1 MMSEAFTASNA
12 PVLPRVLVVD
22 DEPNMC
28 RSLAI
33 LVADEGRRQVDTAR
47 SGEEALHK
55 LLGPAAAAADGEP
68 GEVDEGTDVL
78 LCDLS
83 MPGIDGIE
91 VLRRVRAARLDVQVI
106 MMTAY
111 STVQSA
117 VEAMRLGAHEYLIK
131 PFTNEEVCAAVDSA
145 LMQMRPS
152 RFARKLRAGA
162 ADRLGEMV
170 GRSEPMRRLFHVV
183 ERAAEADATVLVTG
197 ESGTGKELVARA
209 IHKLGKRRDRAFV
222 AVNCAALSAELLESE
237 LFGHERGAFT
247 GAHKTKIGRLEQA
260 DGGTIFLDEIG
271 DMSPAL
277 QTKLLRA
284 LEGRSFERVGGLETI
299 HVDLRV
305 IAATNQDLPRAIAE
319 GRFREDL
326 YYRLNVVEVTPP
338 PLRERAGDLPLLCEL
353 FLAEKAAELGVA
365 KKRLAPA
372 AFDALAAYR
381 FPGNVRE
388 LENLIERAT
397 VFADGDEILLADLP
411 LPSGTRPLAAP
422 SLDAL
427 IGPAVQDGWS
437 RLAAVTK
444 ELERQ
449 LLVRALAA
457 WAGRSNEEIARRLGT
472 SRRVLELRLA
482 EFGLKKR

>member
-1 MMSEAFTASNA
+1 MSQAPSAAST
-12 PVLPRVLVVD
+12 PMRPRVLVVD

-33 LVADEGRRQVDTAR
+33 LVADEGRREVDTAR
-47 SGEEALHK
+47 SGEEALQK
-55 LLGPAAAAADGEP
+55 LGDT
-68 GEVDEGTDVL
+68 TDVL

-91 VLRRVRAARLDVQVI
+91 VLRRVRAAKLDVQVI

-131 PFTNEEVCAAVDSA
+131 PFTNEEVCAAVESA
-145 LMQMRPS
+145 LMQMGPS

-162 ADRLGEMV
+162 PMNGRLGEMV
-170 GRSEPMRRLFHVV
+170 GSSEPMRRLFRLV

-197 ESGTGKELVARA
+197 DSGTGKELVARA
-209 IHKLGKRRDRAFV
+209 IHTLGKRRDRAFV

-247 GAHKTKIGRLEQA
+247 GAHKMKIGRLEQA

-271 DMSPAL
+271 DMSAAL

-326 YYRLNVVEVTPP
+326 YYRLNVVQVTPP
-338 PLRERAGDLPLLCEL
+338 PLRERTGDLPLLCEL

-365 KKRLAPA
+365 KKRLSPA
-372 AFDALAAYR
+372 AFDALSSYA

-397 VFADGDEILLADLP
+397 VFAEGDEILPADLP
-411 LPSGTRPLAAP
+411 LPSTARAPTPP

-427 IGPAVQDGWS
+427 IGPIVQDGWS
-437 RLAAVTK
+437 RLAEVTK

-457 WAGRSNEEIARRLGT
+457 WGDRPNEEIARRLGT

>member
-1 MMSEAFTASNA
+1 MR
-12 PVLPRVLVVD
+12 PRVLVVD

-33 LVADEGRRQVDTAR
+33 LIADEGRREVETAR
-47 SGEEALHK
+47 SGEEALQK
-55 LLGPAAAAADGEP
+55 LGDA
-68 GEVDEGTDVL
+68 TDVL

-91 VLRRVRAARLDVQVI
+91 LLRRVRAAKLDVQVI

-131 PFTNEEVCAAVDSA
+131 PFTNEEVCGAVDSA

-170 GRSEPMRRLFHVV
+170 GSSEPMRRLFHVV

-209 IHKLGKRRDRAFV
+209 IHTLGKRRDRAFV

-284 LEGRSFERVGGLETI
+284 LEGRSFERVGGLATI
-299 HVDLRV
+299 TVDLRV

-326 YYRLNVVEVTPP
+326 YYRLNVVQVTPP
-338 PLRERAGDLPLLCEL
+338 PLRERTGDLPLLCEL
-353 FLAEKAAELGVA
+353 FLAEKAAELGVP
-365 KKRLAPA
+365 KKRLSPA
-372 AFDALAAYR
+372 AFDALSAYA

-397 VFADGDEILLADLP
+397 VFADGDEILPADLP
-411 LPSGTRPLAAP
+411 LASKSHARQQP

-427 IGPAVQDGWS
+427 IGPVVEDGWT
-437 RLAAVTK
+437 RLAAVTN

-449 LLVRALAA
+449 LVVRALAA
-457 WAGRSNEEIARRLGT
+457 WGDRPNEEIARRLGT